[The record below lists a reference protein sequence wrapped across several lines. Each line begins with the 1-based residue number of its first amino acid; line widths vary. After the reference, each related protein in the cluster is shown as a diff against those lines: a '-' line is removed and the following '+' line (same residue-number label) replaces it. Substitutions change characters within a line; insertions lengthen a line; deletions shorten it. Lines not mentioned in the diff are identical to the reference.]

1 MSTDHTQDQALE
13 EAVSVLQQ
21 LGLKEYEAKC
31 FVGLSR
37 LSTGTAKQLSEVTE
51 VPRTRIYDA
60 IRVLEAQ
67 GLVEIQHTSPK
78 QFRAVSLD
86 EALET
91 LRDQYQ
97 DRVDRLDSLLSE
109 MEAVEPD
116 KEQPIQEV
124 WSMTGAAA
132 VENRTE
138 QLLEGTTDEVV
149 FVIGHPSLLTDD
161 LVETLNTINS
171 RCDLLVGTVTESL
184 QEEVHAAIPGAR
196 TFVSGLEWLNDTD
209 DSEVVIGRLL
219 LVDRS
224 SILVST
230 VEPDTGHEHA
240 VFGEGFKNGL
250 VIISRRLMSQGLI
263 PIRDPSVAGD

>member
-1 MSTDHTQDQALE
+1 MSANDETDDALD
-13 EAVSVLQQ
+13 EAISVLQQ

-31 FVGLSR
+31 FVGLAR

-78 QFRAVSLD
+78 QFRAVPLE
-86 EALET
+86 EAIET
-91 LRDQYQ
+91 LEDKYQ
-97 DRVDRLDSLLSE
+97 DRVARLEALLSG
-109 MEAVEPD
+109 MEDVEPD
-116 KEQPIQEV
+116 KDEPIQEV

-138 QLLEGTTDEVV
+138 QLIQGTTDEIVLV
-149 FVIGHPSLLTDD
+149 LGHASILTDD
-161 LVETLNTINS
+161 LVDSLNSLGTRVN
-171 RCDLLVGTVTESL
+171 LLIGTVSESL
-184 QEEVHAAIPGAR
+184 QQEVQAAIPGAQ
-196 TFVSGLEWLNDTD
+196 TFVSGLKWLDDTH
-209 DSEVVIGRLL
+209 DSGVVIGRLL

-230 VEPDTGHEHA
+230 IDPTTKDEHA
-240 VFGEGFKNGL
+240 VFGDGFKNGL
-250 VIISRRLMSQGLI
+250 VVISRRLMSQGLL
-263 PIRDPSVAGD
+263 PTQDPSQADD